1 MKLVTMEQ
9 LIALPKGTVFTK
21 YPLGMHEML
30 IKDIN
35 TPAHYFQEQRLSDVV
50 GDETGE
56 LFDPD
61 CTEFTGSSFELDLHY
76 PDVDD
81 THTMDTRFV
90 VYEENDVVDI
100 INRLQKALVDSNS
113 ITIEQGE

>member
-21 YPLGMHEML
+21 YPLGLNEML

-35 TPAHYFQEQRLSDVV
+35 TPAHYFQEQRLSDVE
-50 GDETGE
+50 GDELGE

-61 CTEFTGSSFELDLHY
+61 CTEFTGSSFKLDLNY

-81 THTMDTRFV
+81 TTTMDTLFV
-90 VYEENDVVDI
+90 VYESDDVEALI
-100 INRLQKALVDSNS
+100 ARLQKAQQDAKS
-113 ITIEQGE
+113 ITIEQGK